1 MDQVFEV
8 DPSKGHIRL
17 KSSIKTKENQVYQFF
32 VRASDRSSTN
42 PLHSDVPVEV
52 YIMSSLDFPPMFDR
66 RDSQFY
72 VSENSPLGRLVVQL
86 HARVPP
92 SGDEIES
99 SEVENEIKYSIVSTE
114 YMAVDGDDSEE
125 TLFQVWSLT
134 QFYSVD
140 FSKSRIGVKKCNF
153 NKRTIKVCVR
163 CC

>member
-1 MDQVFEV
+1 MSGIAHAWVVLLDQVFEV

-52 YIMSSLDFPPMFDR
+52 YIMSSLDFPPVFDR

-92 SGDEIES
+92 SGDEIEN

-125 TLFQVWSLT
+125 TLFQV
-134 QFYSVD
+134 
-140 FSKSRIGVKKCNF
+140 
-153 NKRTIKVCVR
+153 
-163 CC
+163 